1 MAGLGFDL
9 IDALEV
15 EENRKSD
22 LGGGG
27 AEVGE
32 LAADVGEAAAVAQA
46 EFRGDGVIN
55 SVAVGVDAAFVGDPP
70 RVRRFRRFGLG
81 LVRVYPAGVRLT

>member
-1 MAGLGFDL
+1 MGFDL

-32 LAADVGEAAAVAQA
+32 LAADVGEAAAVA
-46 EFRGDGVIN
+46 
-55 SVAVGVDAAFVGDPP
+55 
-70 RVRRFRRFGLG
+70 
-81 LVRVYPAGVRLT
+81 